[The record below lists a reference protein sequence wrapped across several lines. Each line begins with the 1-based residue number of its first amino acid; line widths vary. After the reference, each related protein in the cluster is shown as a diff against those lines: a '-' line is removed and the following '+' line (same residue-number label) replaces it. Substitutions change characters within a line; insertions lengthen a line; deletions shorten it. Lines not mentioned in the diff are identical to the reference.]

1 MTQVDRSATKSLTV
15 LLMSLWDAMGKFN
28 IGVKNNIFGHTT
40 GHSVRS
46 FILRLFAHETIK
58 SPPVRQ
64 VRTHLLVCT
73 RGGTIG
79 CGHIL
84 GTLLV
89 VDGYT
94 GKGKNKH
101 ECTRIKGSER
111 NSEDST

>member
-1 MTQVDRSATKSLTV
+1 MVLSLAKHNHRDDRMKKSPKSDKYVNVCWFAPEVGRSA
-15 LLMSLWDAMGKFN
+15 A
-28 IGVKNNIFGHTT
+28 
-40 GHSVRS
+40 
-46 FILRLFAHETIK
+46 E
-58 SPPVRQ
+58 
-64 VRTHLLVCT
+64 
-73 RGGTIG
+73 
-79 CGHIL
+79 HIL